1 MVKREYVL
9 ELLDQHQTFL
19 IYSRTKENI
28 FYYFTWDEKKQEYE
42 EYRDLQY
49 ENWNE
54 LLGVY
59 QEGKTIEMCL
69 KDAEILLEHRDVEI
83 EAEVVSNFIRADY
96 RKRCRELLSG
106 KKEKR
111 EKFAALI
118 QDNKEALNLCKA
130 VKMEEEYHLYPKLP
144 DIWEKRKIGKKKGY
158 LMTGFF
164 NLNTYVGNMEQLL
177 EFVKKYA
184 AFDMGILYCPEEQ
197 VGIMQFDRE
206 VTDGRWYWIE

>member
-54 LLGVY
+54 LQGIY

-69 KDAEILLEHRDVEI
+69 KDAEILLEHRDAEI
-83 EAEVVSNFIRADY
+83 EAEIILNPDY
-96 RKRCRELLSG
+96 SRHSRENS
-106 KKEKR
+106 
-111 EKFAALI
+111 
-118 QDNKEALNLCKA
+118 
-130 VKMEEEYHLYPKLP
+130 
-144 DIWEKRKIGKKKGY
+144 
-158 LMTGFF
+158 
-164 NLNTYVGNMEQLL
+164 
-177 EFVKKYA
+177 
-184 AFDMGILYCPEEQ
+184 
-197 VGIMQFDRE
+197 
-206 VTDGRWYWIE
+206 